1 MQSFLNV
8 IQQKR
13 RQNCRR
19 SQIPAKIRIIA
30 SCRSWHE
37 CSRNRQIWIIPGHG
51 TISNC
56 DGVQPI
62 QVEIAIQGSIVSTS
76 PPNSQEVT
84 RIEEEVTPVR
94 AESRSSGQIGQWQ
107 NSSTMRMTLRIIST
121 MNKSNDG
128 IGKKERPTMTPPNR
142 EITVGKKNGV
152 REYIRHCI

>member
-56 DGVQPI
+56 DGVQPR
-62 QVEIAIQGSIVSTS
+62 QVESAIQGSIVATST
-76 PPNSQEVT
+76 PNAHEVT
-84 RIEEEVTPVR
+84 IIEEEVAPVR
-94 AESRSSGQIGQWQ
+94 AEARISGLREQWQ
-107 NSSTMRMTLRIIST
+107 NSLNVRTTLIIISM
-121 MNKSNDG
+121 MNKANDG
-128 IGKKERPTMTPPNR
+128 IGQKGRLTLTPPNR
-142 EITVGKKNGV
+142 KILVGKKMG
-152 REYIRHCI
+152 